1 MNADTQNINER
12 TEQLRQFK
20 INVKSW
26 MREHRVKA
34 SDIAAWT
41 GKSVGT
47 VKNWLYTPI
56 NITQENQTLIAS
68 FIREYCNGQICLTG
82 DGINVE
88 SRFNA
93 VGYIGVDL
101 LELNLPADAPEY
113 WCMAAEVKIDLLKNN
128 PCKLSAYTPLYFAF
142 AEWVT
147 PLIMQHTSSVI
158 APKYQAAA
166 KNGKRF
172 DTSAYIKTS
181 PSCMEPIEID
191 NIPKNETPARF
202 KYIPVIKSEWKP
214 LYLLAAAGIREQ
226 TPGQYILSILQ
237 EAAERMNDTN
247 LREFLES
254 FSDLSLD

>member
-1 MNADTQNINER
+1 MNADTQDKNER
-12 TEQLRQFK
+12 AEQLRQFK

-56 NITQENQTLIAS
+56 NITLENQKLIS
-68 FIREYCNGQICLTG
+68 DFIRDYAKGRISLTG
-82 DGINVE
+82 GGINTE
-88 SRFNA
+88 DSFRT
-93 VGYIGVDL
+93 IGFIGLDL
-101 LELNLPADAPEY
+101 QELDLSADSSEY
-113 WCMAAEVKIDLLKNN
+113 WCMAAEVKSDILNSTPN
-128 PCKLSAYTPLYFAF
+128 RYTVNSSHILFAR
-142 AEWVT
+142 WVT

-158 APKYQAAA
+158 APKYQEAV
-166 KNGKRF
+166 KSGKKF
-172 DTSAYIKTS
+172 DVSAYIKTA
-181 PSCMEPIEID
+181 PSCIESIEID
-191 NIPKNETPARF
+191 NIPKIENPDRF